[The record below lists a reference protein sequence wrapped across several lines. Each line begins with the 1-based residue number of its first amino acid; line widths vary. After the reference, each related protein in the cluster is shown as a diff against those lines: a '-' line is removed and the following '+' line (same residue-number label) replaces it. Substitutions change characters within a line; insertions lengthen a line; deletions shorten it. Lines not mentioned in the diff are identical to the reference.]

1 MLFVNINI
9 LFFAVLLAV
18 AVVVGFVVIKVRSN
32 GIPSELRLQTM
43 SSKWRSSYDS
53 ANYWD
58 EFYQRD
64 GFHRATLFSDTASS
78 SITFLKTEVSAYYLL
93 CSAMLL

>member
-32 GIPSELRLQTM
+32 GIPLELRLQTM

-58 EFYQRD
+58 EFYRRD

-78 SITFLKTEVSAYYLL
+78 LITFLKTEVSA
-93 CSAMLL
+93 

>member
-18 AVVVGFVVIKVRSN
+18 AVVVVGFVVIKVRSN

-53 ANYWD
+53 ANHWD

-78 SITFLKTEVSAYYLL
+78 LITFLKTEVSA
-93 CSAMLL
+93 